1 MEKTGLFSR
10 TRARNEKRIA
20 AVGLFDK
27 HPFDPEAIRT
37 AVLLGRCRSKPV
49 DSHLRRVLGRKLR
62 VLGGAGGKPLHA
74 GPQNPSVMDLVK
86 HGVPDDP
93 TSIAAAKAALAAAT
107 EFQRKATELRRKAA
121 TKLRRKSSRAQ
132 HQADQQANSR
142 EKKHA
147 LATAAA
153 ATVAPSSDSE
163 SDDDRTL
170 RDRFSP
176 RAAALAAAPRAL
188 AAAPGG
194 ESDTEGNNNEDNN
207 AEGLR
212 LANPA
217 EEAARYASAAAEEA
231 GLVGLHGK
239 GHTRLAGYMLHRLAA
254 VAGSGEAAPDYL
266 FDGASS
272 LRAQRPGFNFRN
284 TPHPADG
291 TKRTLLEDAL
301 QSQPP
306 PAAES
311 QKERKQ
317 RRQWERRQ
325 RQRKK
330 QRTNKEAAN
339 STYALFAQ
347 PF

>member
-1 MEKTGLFSR
+1 MEKKNGLFSR

-20 AVGLFDK
+20 ALGLFDK
-27 HPFDPEAIRT
+27 TPLNPEALRT
-37 AVLLGRCRSKPV
+37 AVLLGRCRSKTV
-49 DSHLRRVLGRKLR
+49 DSHLRRVFGRKYR

-74 GPQNPSVMDLVK
+74 GPQNPTVMDLVQ
-86 HGVPDDP
+86 HGVPDDQ
-93 TSIAAAKAALAAAT
+93 TSIAAANTALAAAS
-107 EFQRKATELRRKAA
+107 EQRRKATKLRQKVATELRRQ
-121 TKLRRKSSRAQ
+121 SSRAQ
-132 HQADQQANSR
+132 HQADQQA
-142 EKKHA
+142 
-147 LATAAA
+147 
-153 ATVAPSSDSE
+153 ATVVPSSDSE

-170 RDRFSP
+170 RERYSP
-176 RAAALAAAPRAL
+176 RAATLAAAPRAL

-194 ESDTEGNNNEDNN
+194 ESDTEGNNNNNNDNN
-207 AEGLR
+207 NGEGLR

-217 EEAARYASAAAEEA
+217 AEEAARCACAAAEEA
-231 GLVGLHGK
+231 ELVSVHGK
-239 GHTRLAGYMLHRLAA
+239 GHTGLAGYLLYRLAA

-266 FDGASS
+266 FDGASG

-301 QSQPP
+301 QPEPP

-317 RRQWERRQ
+317 KRQWERRQ

-339 STYALFAQ
+339 SAYALYAQ
-347 PF
+347 RF

>member
-1 MEKTGLFSR
+1 MEKKNGLFSR

-20 AVGLFDK
+20 ALGLFDK
-27 HPFDPEAIRT
+27 TPLNPEALRT
-37 AVLLGRCRSKPV
+37 AVLLGRCRSKTV
-49 DSHLRRVLGRKLR
+49 DSHLRRVFGRKYR

-74 GPQNPSVMDLVK
+74 GPQNPTVMDLVQ

-93 TSIAAAKAALAAAT
+93 TSIAAAKTALAAAS
-107 EFQRKATELRRKAA
+107 EQRRKATKLRQKVATELRRQ
-121 TKLRRKSSRAQ
+121 SSRAQ
-132 HQADQQANSR
+132 HQADQQA
-142 EKKHA
+142 
-147 LATAAA
+147 
-153 ATVAPSSDSE
+153 ATVVPSSDSE

-170 RDRFSP
+170 RERYSP
-176 RAAALAAAPRAL
+176 RAATLAAAPRAL

-194 ESDTEGNNNEDNN
+194 ESDTEGNNNNNNDNN
-207 AEGLR
+207 NGEGLR

-217 EEAARYASAAAEEA
+217 AEEAARCACAAAEEA
-231 GLVGLHGK
+231 ELVSVHGK
-239 GHTRLAGYMLHRLAA
+239 GHTGLAGYLLYRLAA

-266 FDGASS
+266 FDGASG

-301 QSQPP
+301 QPEPP

-317 RRQWERRQ
+317 KRQWERRQ

-339 STYALFAQ
+339 SAYALYAQ
-347 PF
+347 RF

>member
-10 TRARNEKRIA
+10 TRARIEKRIA
-20 AVGLFDK
+20 ASGLFDK
-27 HPFDPEAIRT
+27 TPFDREAIRT
-37 AVLLGRCRSKPV
+37 AVLLGRCRSKTV
-49 DSHLRRVLGRKLR
+49 DSHLRRVFGIKHR
-62 VLGGAGGKPLHA
+62 VLGEAGGKPLHA
-74 GPQNPSVMDLVK
+74 GPQNPTVMDLVQ

-93 TSIAAAKAALAAAT
+93 TSIAAAETALAAAS
-107 EFQRKATELRRKAA
+107 EQRQKATKLRRKAATELRRK
-121 TKLRRKSSRAQ
+121 LSRAQ
-132 HQADQQANSR
+132 HQADEQ
-142 EKKHA
+142 
-147 LATAAA
+147 A
-153 ATVAPSSDSE
+153 ATVVPCSDSE
-163 SDDDRTL
+163 SDVDRAL
-170 RDRFSP
+170 RGRCSP
-176 RAAALAAAPRAL
+176 RAAAVAAAPRAL

-194 ESDTEGNNNEDNN
+194 ESDTEGNNNNSDNNN

-212 LANPA
+212 LANSAA
-217 EEAARYASAAAEEA
+217 EEAARCACAATEEA
-231 GLVGLHGK
+231 ELVSVHGK
-239 GHTRLAGYMLHRLAA
+239 GHTGLAGYLLYRLAA

-266 FDGASS
+266 FDGASG

-301 QSQPP
+301 QPQPP

-317 RRQWERRQ
+317 KRQRERRQ

-339 STYALFAQ
+339 SVYALFAQ
-347 PF
+347 RS